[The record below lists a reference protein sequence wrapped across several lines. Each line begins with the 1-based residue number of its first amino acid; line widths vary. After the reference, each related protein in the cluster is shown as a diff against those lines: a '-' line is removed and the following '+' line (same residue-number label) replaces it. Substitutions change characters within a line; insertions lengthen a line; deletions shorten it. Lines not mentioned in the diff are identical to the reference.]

1 MSAHR
6 AEYDVATMSRVLRV
20 SRSGYYASR
29 ARAPSAR
36 ALRNEELTEQIR
48 AIHACSRGTYGAPRI
63 LTELREAGVTVNR
76 KRVARLMAVAGIE
89 GVSRRKKKVK
99 TTVQDKD
106 APPVPDLVERDF
118 TADGPNQLWVADI
131 TYIPTRTGFLY
142 LAIVL
147 DVFSRKIVGWAMA
160 THLRTELVL
169 DALKMAIEQRQPVEG
184 LVHHSDRGC
193 QYTSTAFGARCVAA
207 GIRPSMGRV
216 GSAHDN
222 AMAESFFATLECEL
236 IDRTRFDNP
245 HHASLEVF
253 DFIEGF
259 YNPTRRHS
267 SIGNVSPNVFERR
280 AAEKRL
286 PRMPQYPRSPSS
298 PTQETS
304 DLEPAG
310 VSLRPAASRRA
321 ESRRE
326 PKAEA
331 SNNQTRPSPPA
342 ERGLRARRGGRRED
356 RWQTTT
362 VNEERKP

>member
-6 AEYDVATMSRVLRV
+6 ADHDVATMSRVLCV
-20 SRSGYYASR
+20 SRSGYYASQSR
-29 ARAPSAR
+29 GPSAR
-36 ALRNEELTEQIR
+36 SLRDAELTEQIR

-63 LTELREAGVTVNR
+63 RAELAELGIAVGK
-76 KRVARLMAVAGIE
+76 KRVARLMATAGIE
-89 GVSRRKKKVK
+89 GVSRRRKKPK
-99 TTVQDKD
+99 TTIQDAG

-118 TADGPNQLWVADI
+118 TATEPNQLWVADI
-131 TYIPTRTGFLY
+131 TYVPTRTGFLY

-169 DALKMAIEQRQPVEG
+169 DALTMAVEQRQPREG

-193 QYTSTAFGARCVAA
+193 QYTSIAFGARCLAA

-222 AMAESFFATLECEL
+222 AMAESFFASLECEL
-236 IDRTRFDNP
+236 IDRKRFESP
-245 HHASLEVF
+245 RHASLEVF
-253 DFIEGF
+253 DYIEGF

-280 AAEKRL
+280 AAR
-286 PRMPQYPRSPSS
+286 RPQSRH
-298 PTQETS
+298 
-304 DLEPAG
+304 EPQ
-310 VSLRPAASRRA
+310 
-321 ESRRE
+321 
-326 PKAEA
+326 AEA
-331 SNNQTRPSPPA
+331 STNPARPSPPA
-342 ERGLRARRGGRRED
+342 ERGPRARRGGRREQ
-356 RWQTTT
+356 RLQTTS